1 MGRRTSNSSRIL
13 PMKKNLDF
21 MMTSEGKMLAL
32 CSMKIS
38 AAVPIR
44 KSSELMT
51 KRWKVYNKGFRDVH
65 KFL

>member
-1 MGRRTSNSSRIL
+1 
-13 PMKKNLDF
+13 MKKNLDF